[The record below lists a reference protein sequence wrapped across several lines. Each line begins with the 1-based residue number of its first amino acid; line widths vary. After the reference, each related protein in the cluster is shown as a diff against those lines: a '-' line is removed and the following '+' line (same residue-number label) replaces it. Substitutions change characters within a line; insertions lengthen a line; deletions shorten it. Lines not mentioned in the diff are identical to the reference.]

1 MEGDNTMEN
10 VIIVRYGE
18 IALKGLNKR
27 FFEDKLVDQIR
38 NALSDL
44 GKIRIYKAH
53 SRIYIDV
60 ADHNIRD
67 ITDRVKKVFGVVS
80 LSVAKKFETDMEI
93 IAEVA
98 LQELKDRIDKDSSIR
113 TFKVETRRGD
123 KKFPLQSPEISRDVG
138 AYLLQNIDD
147 ISVDV
152 HNPDVVIYIEVRDRA
167 FVFSDKIDGFGGL
180 PLGTNGRAL
189 LLLSGGIDSPVAG
202 WLVAKRGVEIEAMH
216 FHSYPFTSERAKEK
230 IIDLLRILSIYC
242 GEIKLYSINL
252 LPIQKEINKKCPEG
266 EMTILS
272 RRFMMKIAQRVG
284 KDNSCD
290 ALVTGES
297 IGQVASQ
304 TVKSLSVINESVEM
318 PVFRP
323 LIAMDKVDIVN
334 LAKEIGTYETSILPF
349 EDCCTVFLP
358 KHPVIQPRLDKIL
371 KSEEKL
377 NVKNLID
384 EVIDKMETEIVVA
397 GS

>member
-1 MEGDNTMEN
+1 MEN

-18 IALKGLNKR
+18 IALKGLNRR
-27 FFEDKLVDQIR
+27 FFEDKLVGQIR

-44 GKIRIYKAH
+44 GKIRVYKAH

-60 ADHNIRD
+60 ADHNVRD
-67 ITDRVKKVFGVVS
+67 IVDRAKKVFGVVS
-80 LSVAKKFETDMEI
+80 LSIAKKFEADMRSIE
-93 IAEVA
+93 EVA
-98 LQELKDRIDKDSSIR
+98 LQELKDRVNENSDIR

-152 HNPDVVIYIEVRDRA
+152 HNPDVIIYVEVRDRA

-180 PLGTNGRAL
+180 PLGTNGKAL

-230 IIDLLRILSIYC
+230 VIDLLRILSIYC
-242 GEIKLYSINL
+242 GKIKLYSINL
-252 LPIQKEINKKCPEG
+252 LPIQKEINEKCPEG

-284 KDNSCD
+284 KNNSCD

-297 IGQVASQ
+297 VGQVASQ

-318 PVFRP
+318 PIFRP

-358 KHPVIQPRLDKIL
+358 KHPVTQPRLDKIL

-377 NVKNLID
+377 DVESLID
-384 EVIDKMETEIVVA
+384 EVIGRMEVEVITT
-397 GS
+397 GD

>member
-1 MEGDNTMEN
+1 MEN

-27 FFEDKLVDQIR
+27 FFEDKLVGQIR
-38 NALSDL
+38 NALLDL

-60 ADHNIRD
+60 ADYNVRD
-67 ITDRVKKVFGVVS
+67 IIDRVKKVFGVVS
-80 LSVAKKFETDMEI
+80 LSMAKKFEADMGI
-93 IAEVA
+93 IEEVA
-98 LQELKDRIDKDSSIR
+98 LQELKDRINEDSNIR

-152 HNPDVVIYIEVRDRA
+152 HNPDIVIYVEVRDKA

-180 PLGTNGRAL
+180 PLGTNGKAL

-202 WLVAKRGVEIEAMH
+202 WLVAKRGVEIGAMH

-230 IIDLLRILSIYC
+230 VIDLLRILSIYC

-252 LPIQKEINKKCPEG
+252 LPIQKEINEKCPEG

-318 PVFRP
+318 PIFRP

-358 KHPVIQPRLDKIL
+358 KHPVTQPRLDKIL

-377 NVKNLID
+377 DVENLID
-384 EVIDKMETEIVVA
+384 EVIGKMEVETITV

>member
-1 MEGDNTMEN
+1 MEN

-18 IALKGLNKR
+18 IALKGLNKK
-27 FFEDKLVDQIR
+27 FFEDKLVSQIR
-38 NALSDL
+38 NALLDM
-44 GKIRIYKAH
+44 GKIRVYMAH
-53 SRIYIDV
+53 SRVYIDV
-60 ADHNIRD
+60 ADYNTRD

-80 LSVAKKFETDMEI
+80 LSVAKKFEADMGRIE
-93 IAEVA
+93 EVA

-152 HNPDVVIYIEVRDRA
+152 HNPDVVVYVEVRDKA
-167 FVFSDKIDGFGGL
+167 FIFSDKIDGFGGL

-230 IIDLLRILSIYC
+230 VIDLLRILSIYC

-252 LPIQKEINKKCPEG
+252 LPIQKEINEKCPEG
-266 EMTILS
+266 EMTVLS

-318 PVFRP
+318 PIFRP
-323 LIAMDKVDIVN
+323 LIAMDKVDIVD
-334 LAKEIGTYETSILPF
+334 LAKKIGTYETSILPF